1 MGLVKVTC
9 SLNFWPHHST
19 KVLLFDELDS
29 LDEMFYYYWVVTPV
43 CLAMLFWQIPPSVC
57 PKPVLCLYTRMDC
70 IITLLHILVVRYHS
84 SFSAPP
90 PLQKKSNGNLLA
102 GALNTRRENLRL
114 RNRRSSSCRGP
125 ARPSWQYL
133 RLAKWLLWPSLPLHC
148 IPWPAILITRHY
160 RQHNPAGFCYRTCC
174 LRRHCWR
181 SDHHHFWKFIV

>member
-90 PLQKKSNGNLLA
+90 PLQKIEWEPLSGGVKYTEGEFATAKS
-102 GALNTRRENLRL
+102 
-114 RNRRSSSCRGP
+114 P
-125 ARPSWQYL
+125 
-133 RLAKWLLWPSLPLHC
+133 
-148 IPWPAILITRHY
+148 
-160 RQHNPAGFCYRTCC
+160 
-174 LRRHCWR
+174 
-181 SDHHHFWKFIV
+181 FI